1 MATPAPA
8 WRPSWVT
15 VVITIAQVALFAFA
29 FVAAPHGCAWG
40 TDAYLY
46 AAIALLGLSASLP
59 WLLWRRS
66 ALRRLGLAAALTF
79 LSLCMAA
86 AGMEFAGLPLLC
98 F

>member
-1 MATPAPA
+1 
-8 WRPSWVT
+8 
-15 VVITIAQVALFAFA
+15 
-29 FVAAPHGCAWG
+29 
-40 TDAYLY
+40 
-46 AAIALLGLSASLP
+46 LP

>member
-15 VVITIAQVALFAFA
+15 VVIAIAQVALFAFA

-46 AAIALLGLSASLP
+46 AAIALLVLGALLP
-59 WLLWRRS
+59 WLLFDRS
-66 ALRRLGLAAALTF
+66 RLRRLALAAGLTV
-79 LSLCMAA
+79 LSACMII

>member
-15 VVITIAQVALFAFA
+15 VAMVAAQAGLFAFA

-46 AAIALLGLSASLP
+46 AAMVLLALGALLP
-59 WLLWRRS
+59 WLLTGRTW
-66 ALRRLGLAAALTF
+66 LRRLGLALGLTF
-79 LSLCMAA
+79 LGLCVTA
-86 AGMEFAGLPLLC
+86 AGMEFAGLPLVC

>member
-1 MATPAPA
+1 MVTPAPA

-15 VVITIAQVALFAFA
+15 VAMVVAQVALFAFA

-46 AAIALLGLSASLP
+46 AALAVLGACVLLP
-59 WLLWRRS
+59 WLLWRRPWWH
-66 ALRRLGLAAALTF
+66 RLGLAAG
-79 LSLCMAA
+79 LSISCVCVTV
-86 AGMEFAGLPLLC
+86 AGMQVAGLPLLC

>member
-15 VVITIAQVALFAFA
+15 LVIVAAQAALFAFA

-46 AAIALLGLSASLP
+46 CAIVLLGLGALLP
-59 WLLWRRS
+59 WLRFGRPWW
-66 ALRRLGLAAALTF
+66 RRLGLALGLTVA
-79 LSLCMAA
+79 SLCVTA
-86 AGMEFAGLPLLC
+86 AGMQFAGLPLLC